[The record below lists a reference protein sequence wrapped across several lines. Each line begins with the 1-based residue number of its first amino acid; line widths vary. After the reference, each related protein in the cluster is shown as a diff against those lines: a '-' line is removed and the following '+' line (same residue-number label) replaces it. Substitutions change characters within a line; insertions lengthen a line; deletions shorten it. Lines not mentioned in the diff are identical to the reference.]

1 MDACSSV
8 RVLHTPGSVRSLG
21 LSVSADRCEVAL
33 AVALIFIFLLMVS
46 SAYSSFHQVLKISIQ
61 TFVQVMCSFDV
72 CLAFADSSC
81 SILL

>member
-1 MDACSSV
+1 MW
-8 RVLHTPGSVRSLG
+8 VLHTPGSVCSLG
-21 LSVSADRCEVAL
+21 FLVSADRCEVAL
-33 AVALIFIFLLMVS
+33 AVALIFIFLLMV
-46 SAYSSFHQVLKISIQ
+46 AYSSFHQILKISIQ